1 MKLQTLKT
9 TSIEHLL
16 FKFST
21 NLLMGTALL
30 KGIPIICVKHFVNGA
45 APKYYSR
52 GGGPHLVR
60 ALVFIFPSVDM

>member
-1 MKLQTLKT
+1 
-9 TSIEHLL
+9 
-16 FKFST
+16 
-21 NLLMGTALL
+21 MGTVLL
-30 KGIPIICVKHFVNGA
+30 KGAPIICVKHFVNGA

>member
-1 MKLQTLKT
+1 
-9 TSIEHLL
+9 
-16 FKFST
+16 
-21 NLLMGTALL
+21 MGTALL
-30 KGIPIICVKHFVNGA
+30 KGIPIISVKHFVNGA